1 MGKLTAGF
9 GAVPKAFGLLLRHAR
24 LRRLA
29 VVPAL
34 ISTVLLLVLV
44 VLSVRYGGA
53 LLDRLW
59 PAPDQLEGWR
69 AWLASGAHWLAAVLV
84 TGLLLVLS
92 GAVFLGGSTL
102 VADPFI
108 DLLSQ
113 ATEQILGTVPA
124 DAPFSLAAAARD
136 ILLVLR
142 DVAADLL
149 MFGLAQAAL
158 LLLHLIPVAGGV
170 LHLVAGWLVNA
181 VFAAMEMAS
190 PPLARRGVRGLTRW
204 RTVRAE
210 PATFVGFGAGV
221 VLLLLVPL
229 AQLVTLPVAVVAG
242 TVLVVERERAAGPE
256 ADRES

>member
-92 GAVFLGGSTL
+92 
-102 VADPFI
+102 D
-108 DLLSQ
+108 
-113 ATEQILGTVPA
+113 
-124 DAPFSLAAAARD
+124 
-136 ILLVLR
+136 
-142 DVAADLL
+142 
-149 MFGLAQAAL
+149 
-158 LLLHLIPVAGGV
+158 
-170 LHLVAGWLVNA
+170 
-181 VFAAMEMAS
+181 
-190 PPLARRGVRGLTRW
+190 LTR
-204 RTVRAE
+204 RSPKRIMERLPGMLMET
-210 PATFVGFGAGV
+210 PAPIT
-221 VLLLLVPL
+221 
-229 AQLVTLPVAVVAG
+229 
-242 TVLVVERERAAGPE
+242 
-256 ADRES
+256 